1 MLRHLELLL
10 TGTTSKVVLLCALFS
25 VLLIGAKFAGWLP

>member
-1 MLRHLELLL
+1 MFKRVERTL
-10 TGTTSKVVLLCALFS
+10 TGPMAKVVLLCLLFS